1 MAGDHIEMPL
11 WRDQGAG
18 PVAGGAGHMPPPVA
32 GMRAV
37 SVDAPGRAILFI
49 LVGIGAISVN
59 DMLIKLLSGGYPLHQ
74 MVFIR
79 SVIAICASFVFLRLE
94 GGLRLLRTDQAWLH
108 VMRAAFIV
116 LANMLFFLSLS
127 VMPLGAATALFFVA
141 PLFITLLAIP
151 VLGETLGRHRLTAVA
166 VGLVGV
172 VIMVAPGVDWG
183 DVPRWALALPMLAAA
198 CYAGMQVLTRKLGA
212 TASASAMAIYIQGA
226 FILVS
231 AGFFLV
237 AGDGRFAE
245 GRTSEPMQFLL
256 RAWVW
261 PATEDFW
268 VFGLL
273 GLLAGAV
280 GYCLSQAYRLGR
292 ASVVASYEYVALP
305 LALFWGWLIFGE
317 VPRPSVWLGTA
328 LIAGAGLYVFARERA
343 RDRAIASA
351 RPIRRV

>member
-1 MAGDHIEMPL
+1 MSAAAHDT
-11 WRDQGAG
+11 
-18 PVAGGAGHMPPPVA
+18 
-32 GMRAV
+32 
-37 SVDAPGRAILFI
+37 SGRAILFI

-74 MVFIR
+74 MVFVR
-79 SVIAICASFVFLRLE
+79 SLIAICASFVFLRIE
-94 GGLRLLRTDQAWLH
+94 GGLRLLRTDRPWLH
-108 VMRAAFIV
+108 LMRAAFIV

-151 VLGETLGRHRLTAVA
+151 VLGEPLGRHRLAAVV

-212 TASASAMAIYIQGA
+212 TATASAMAIYIQAA

-245 GRTSEPMQFLL
+245 GRDSEALQFLL
-256 RAWVW
+256 RAWIW
-261 PATEDFW
+261 PASADIW
-268 VFGLL
+268 VFAVL
-273 GLLAGAV
+273 GLLASLV
-280 GYCLSQAYRLGR
+280 GYCLSQAYRLGT

-317 VPRPSVWLGTA
+317 VPRPAVWAGTA

-343 RDRAIASA
+343 RNRALASA
-351 RPIRRV
+351 QPVRRV